1 MEQHVKAVAWLQIGL
16 SIVWIILGFAMAAI
30 LIGVGVASHDRDA
43 VEILSIIAPIIIV
56 FCVLTSIPSIVGGIF
71 LLKHK
76 EWSRILVIVV
86 SFIDLINFPI
96 GTALGIYSLWVLL
109 NKDTIKLFIAQP
121 TTVNQ

>member
-76 EWSRILVIVV
+76 EFAPIFIL
-86 SFIDLINFPI
+86 SSNKE
-96 GTALGIYSLWVLL
+96 TASSVHS
-109 NKDTIKLFIAQP
+109 
-121 TTVNQ
+121 